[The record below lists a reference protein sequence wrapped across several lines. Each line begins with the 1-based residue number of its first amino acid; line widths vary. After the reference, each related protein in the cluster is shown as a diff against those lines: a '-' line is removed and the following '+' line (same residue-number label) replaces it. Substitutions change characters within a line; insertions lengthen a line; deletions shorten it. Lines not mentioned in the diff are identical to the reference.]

1 MRRSPR
7 SAALLALL
15 LAASGCN
22 AWYNDVPS
30 PDDLM
35 HKVPWFDHM
44 IVSQAV
50 WPYSR
55 ADVPRNTPPGTVPV
69 TGGEADWSA
78 EWSVLNTA
86 TADKLVNPTNGVAT
100 ARGDTL
106 YHTFC
111 AVCHGVAGA
120 ADGPVGPRVAARS
133 LLTPVARGYTDGY
146 LFSILRYGRGVMGKY
161 GDKITRIDDRWQV
174 VNYVRQLQAASP
186 LPPAVPPAG
195 GKP

>member
-1 MRRSPR
+1 MRRSARP
-7 SAALLALL
+7 AALLAVL
-15 LAASGCN
+15 LAVTGCN

-86 TADKLVNPTNGVAT
+86 TADKLVNPTNGLAT

-186 LPPAVPPAG
+186 LPPAVAPAG